1 MLNGVCN
8 DIFRD
13 KTALNHR
20 GGEGRE
26 STRVISNTGC
36 SSIVGKH
43 LESTRDRGEGR
54 IIASVINGLADYAIM
69 EVGLVCRCKGCN
81 LGQSNGG
88 EVRARSRTSK
98 AWLG

>member
-1 MLNGVCN
+1 MYHLDSRN
-8 DIFRD
+8 
-13 KTALNHR
+13 
-20 GGEGRE
+20 
-26 STRVISNTGC
+26 
-36 SSIVGKH
+36 GKH

-81 LGQSNGG
+81 LRQSNGG

-98 AWLG
+98 AWLGLARLGELVKKEV

>member
-36 SSIVGKH
+36 SSIVGTANTLRVH
-43 LESTRDRGEGR
+43 ATGE
-54 IIASVINGLADYAIM
+54 
-69 EVGLVCRCKGCN
+69 KGE
-81 LGQSNGG
+81 LL
-88 EVRARSRTSK
+88 R
-98 AWLG
+98 L